1 MMPPLTPS
9 TRGRGD
15 TPQTG
20 SEHELPT
27 KSQDPQL
34 EQTSGEAPS
43 ASGCRGWAPPAALS
57 PAPAN
62 SAKFPTPLPAAP
74 RPVPGAAGRTR
85 GSKQQQQ
92 QQPRSP
98 AARSPMA
105 GEEEEEE
112 EEAEAPPPAA
122 LQGREEEEEERRR
135 RGRKKKAAQG
145 RPLLNAGAPR
155 AERGAGTLRTLCD
168 CCEGRLL
175 GSLLGRLRE
184 EGGLAGGLKHAS
196 YLVET
201 YSGSSQTANS
211 GLRVSEDFSP

>member
-1 MMPPLTPS
+1 MVPPLTPS

-15 TPQTG
+15 TPQPG
-20 SEHELPT
+20 GEDELPT
-27 KSQDPQL
+27 KSQDPPP

-43 ASGCRGWAPPAALS
+43 ASGCREWAPPAALS

-62 SAKFPTPLPAAP
+62 SDKFPTPLPAAP

-135 RGRKKKAAQG
+135 RRRKRKAAQG

-155 AERGAGTLRTLCD
+155 AEKRSRHLAHPV
-168 CCEGRLL
+168 
-175 GSLLGRLRE
+175 RLRR
-184 EGGLAGGLKHAS
+184 GKAFGKAFGKAAGG
-196 YLVET
+196 
-201 YSGSSQTANS
+201 GRSSR
-211 GLRVSEDFSP
+211 GV